1 MPSILDLRSD
11 ADLKTFDAR
20 EVSATPGDWKLLTV
34 IAGESEGVT
43 RISLISVCNLGKN
56 FCQPAISS

>member
-1 MPSILDLRSD
+1 MQPRPRTLLTVWKCTPQDTRRSLLRSD

-34 IAGESEGVT
+34 IAGEDRARRKLV
-43 RISLISVCNLGKN
+43 
-56 FCQPAISS
+56 